1 MRRDFLRFTVDLL
14 LFRRQHAALRGDNIR
29 VSRVNDPDRV
39 IVLHRWLDG
48 ESADVVMAA
57 SLDEQPKHGYRIGL
71 PGAGIWREV
80 FNSDAHDGFPN
91 PATVGN
97 GGHVEAN
104 GPPLDGFGQSAQIVI
119 PANGAVAFIR

>member
-1 MRRDFLRFTVDLL
+1 MADLL
-14 LFRRQHAALRGDNIR
+14 RSGEPHPALRGDTIR
-29 VSRVNDPDRV
+29 VSRVSDSDRV

-48 ESADVVMAA
+48 EGADVVIVA

-80 FNSDAHDGFPN
+80 FNSDAYDWFPN

-97 GGHVEAN
+97 GGQVEAN
-104 GPPLDGFGQSAQIVI
+104 GAPLDGFGQSAQIII
-119 PANGAVAFIR
+119 PANGAVAFVR